1 MQNLPSEL
9 VSSCGSFITK
19 GNYQFGLQQRGKD
32 KLEFYIYTDKK
43 HSVCASLPTDWEYNW
58 HQVTCVYDGQK
69 MSIYIDGAEKA
80 STQASG
86 NIRNFPYPVN
96 IGRNAETHGQE
107 TSVYICDAQMDEV
120 GIFAKALTS
129 SFHPEEVALW
139 LDFEQETENGTFYSY
154 GIGARTYGSIWPDR
168 SVQPEMWQ
176 MKKTGQPLSFS
187 MSDVTEGVVE
197 LWNRNHYTNAS
208 RYAIRWELKEDDKVI
223 QSGDLALSTAPLSQ
237 ELVHIPYKKPALIP
251 GKEYRLMLHA
261 VLKKDELWQKPDMR
275 WHGKNLNC
283 LGACHALRK
292 KRLKAY
298 LPIHFRRKNW
308 LSPEMAS
315 NMYSTVPTDN

>member
-1 MQNLPSEL
+1 
-9 VSSCGSFITK
+9 
-19 GNYQFGLQQRGKD
+19 
-32 KLEFYIYTDKK
+32 
-43 HSVCASLPTDWEYNW
+43 
-58 HQVTCVYDGQK
+58 
-69 MSIYIDGAEKA
+69 
-80 STQASG
+80 
-86 NIRNFPYPVN
+86 
-96 IGRNAETHGQE
+96 
-107 TSVYICDAQMDEV
+107 
-120 GIFAKALTS
+120 
-129 SFHPEEVALW
+129 
-139 LDFEQETENGTFYSY
+139 
-154 GIGARTYGSIWPDR
+154 
-168 SVQPEMWQ
+168 

-261 VLKKDELWQKPDMR
+261 VLKKKMNCGQKPDMR

-292 KRLKAY
+292 KKAQGVPSYSLSEKELVVSGDGFKYVFNRTDGQLTSMVVQDMELLESPLRLNLWRAPLANELDNWNASSARSSNWKEGYEYTVATEMYSAGIDRLTHQPLSFRCPKPPKAY
-298 LPIHFRRKNW
+298 IYTSLMRN
-308 LSPEMAS
+308 
-315 NMYSTVPTDN
+315 

>member
-1 MQNLPSEL
+1 M
-9 VSSCGSFITK
+9 V
-19 GNYQFGLQQRGKD
+19 
-32 KLEFYIYTDKK
+32 
-43 HSVCASLPTDWEYNW
+43 HSTVTASVHVRT
-58 HQVTCVYDGQK
+58 
-69 MSIYIDGAEKA
+69 AA
-80 STQASG
+80 S
-86 NIRNFPYPVN
+86 R
-96 IGRNAETHGQE
+96 H
-107 TSVYICDAQMDEV
+107 
-120 GIFAKALTS
+120 
-129 SFHPEEVALW
+129 
-139 LDFEQETENGTFYSY
+139 
-154 GIGARTYGSIWPDR
+154 R

-261 VLKKDELWQKPDMR
+261 VLKKDELWAKAGHEVAWEELELP
-275 WHGKNLNC
+275 WS
-283 LGACHALRK
+283 CHALRK

-298 LPIHFRRKNW
+298 LPIHFRRKN
-308 LSPEMAS
+308 
-315 NMYSTVPTDN
+315 

>member
-1 MQNLPSEL
+1 
-9 VSSCGSFITK
+9 
-19 GNYQFGLQQRGKD
+19 
-32 KLEFYIYTDKK
+32 
-43 HSVCASLPTDWEYNW
+43 
-58 HQVTCVYDGQK
+58 

-129 SFHPEEVALW
+129 SFHPEEAALW
-139 LDFEQETENGTFYSY
+139 LDFEQETGNGTSYSY

-251 GKEYRLMLHA
+251 GKE
-261 VLKKDELWQKPDMR
+261 
-275 WHGKNLNC
+275 
-283 LGACHALRK
+283 
-292 KRLKAY
+292 
-298 LPIHFRRKNW
+298 
-308 LSPEMAS
+308 
-315 NMYSTVPTDN
+315 